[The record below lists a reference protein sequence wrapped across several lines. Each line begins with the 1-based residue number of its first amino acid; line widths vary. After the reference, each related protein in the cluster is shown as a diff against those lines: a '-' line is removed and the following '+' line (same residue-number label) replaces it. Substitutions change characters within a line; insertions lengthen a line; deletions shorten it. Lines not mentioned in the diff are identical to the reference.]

1 MGSSKKE
8 SQERELYKALL
19 KLNSVE
25 ECHAFFHD
33 LCTPAEI
40 HAMAER
46 WQIAEL
52 LFSEDFSYRELH
64 ERTGSSL
71 TTIGRVARFLKEEH
85 YQGYMMILKRLKE

>member
-1 MGSSKKE
+1 MESSKKE

-46 WQIAEL
+46 WQIAKL
-52 LFSEDFSYRELH
+52 LFNEDLSYRELH

-71 TTIGRVARFLKEEH
+71 TTIGRVARFLKEES
-85 YQGYMMILKRLKE
+85 YQGYTTILKRLKE